1 MIAVIGDVHGCFYTF
16 QNLVE
21 RIKQEYPGIPIYC
34 VGDLVDRGNHSYEVL
49 EYAISEKI
57 IFTIGNHDYMFYAS
71 IREPASLMAKSWKYN
86 GAETTLASY
95 SGDRI
100 GRLDDHLNLIISSP
114 LFLNL
119 DDCFIS
125 HAGISVRLKDKL
137 PENFLDHPIELEK
150 ILREDLFEQ
159 DSIIWTRSE
168 LLNIGK
174 LQVVGHTHRKEV
186 YYDKNSDALY
196 IDTTAFGNNNLT
208 AVIIDNNKLLNKIS
222 EKTFSDD
229 VNINWTYYL

>member
-1 MIAVIGDVHGCFYTF
+1 MIAIIGDVHGCFYTL

-21 RIKQEYPGIPIYC
+21 KIKQQYPSISIYC
-34 VGDLVDRGNHSYEVL
+34 VGDLVDRGNHSYEVM
-49 EYAISEKI
+49 EYVKSKKI
-57 IFTIGNHDYMFYAS
+57 VFTLGNHDYMFYSS
-71 IREPASLMAKSWKYN
+71 IRDPASLMAKSWKYN

-95 SGDRI
+95 CEKLD
-100 GRLDDHLNLIISSP
+100 RLDEHLDLIISSP

-119 DDCFIS
+119 SDCFIS
-125 HAGISVRLKDKL
+125 HAGISAHLKEKL
-137 PENFLDHPIELEK
+137 PENFLDKPDESEK
-150 ILREDLFEQ
+150 FLKEDLFGQ
-159 DSIIWTRSE
+159 DSIIWARGE

-186 YYDKNSDALY
+186 FYDTISNSLY
-196 IDTTAFGNNNLT
+196 IDTTAFGNNKLT

-222 EKTFSDD
+222 EKTIPND